1 MTPIQ
6 QDNMSAISVITGPSV
21 PRSSL
26 PFSPAIQAGDFV
38 FVSGQASVDK
48 TGNIVNGT
56 FEEECR
62 RSFDNVREILSAAG
76 LTFNDV
82 VQVRNYVGS
91 QEYLTSFNQIYRE
104 YFSEPY
110 PARTTIMGCLGDL
123 LKFEVDVI
131 AYSKR

>member
-1 MTPIQ
+1 
-6 QDNMSAISVITGPSV
+6 MSAINVIDGPSI

-48 TGNIVNGT
+48 SGNIIKGT

-62 RSFDNVREILSAAG
+62 RSFENVKVVLATAG
-76 LTFNDV
+76 LTFKDV

-91 QEYLTSFNQIYRE
+91 QEHLASFNQIYRE

-123 LKFEVDVI
+123 LKFEVDVT
-131 AYSKR
+131 AYSKK